1 MIRFRMKTVL
11 LDRFLNRENRRQRF
25 VFDDDFIRR
34 SVTRFLRLAHNQ
46 RNNLSVIENFLIREQ
61 NFVMPNRA
69 DIV

>member
-34 SVTRFLRLAHNQ
+34 SATRFLRLTNDQ
-46 RNNLSVIENFLIREQ
+46 RDDLAVKGNL
-61 NFVMPNRA
+61 FVGQE
-69 DIV
+69 DLVVFCSGVV